1 MNTLSSKGYAPQLD
15 LLLDKDKGEILLS
28 VDIEISGHT
37 LSYQYRYNDRSVVYA
52 IKFPC
57 QKELDLN
64 EHLALLKLFDA
75 DKSRCFDSLNDE
87 LDKGYFS
94 LTGQRWDHA
103 ITSDFIVLKVE
114 EVSKLNIVRKLEEIS
129 T

>member
-1 MNTLSSKGYAPQLD
+1 